1 MNNERIAEIK
11 NYLKSKKWDNDM
23 LRDQKNDILTELEDN
38 VELPIFITETQ
49 KYHLIISCPY
59 WLDWEEY
66 FLELETNMCV
76 YWDIQEISERLDYW
90 CCLAEE
96 INQTHNLWEGHFSY

>member
-11 NYLKSKKWDNDM
+11 NYLKSKKWDKEE
-23 LRDQKNDILTELEDN
+23 LRDIENDILTELENN
-38 VELPIFITETQ
+38 VDLPIFITETQ
-49 KYHLIISCPY
+49 NYNLIISCPY
-59 WLDWEEY
+59 WLNWEEY
-66 FLELETNMCV
+66 FLELETCFCLD
-76 YWDIQEISERLDYW
+76 WDSQEIAERLDYF